1 MHNDAAAMF
10 DDLRRRTRE
19 EQTDVARRTQALRV
33 DLPFRYLRQQAHL
46 TAPASEFS
54 LASKA
59 LGGAHQVAARL
70 LQRYG
75 IEPSEL
81 ASRAD
86 VNVRWSKAYSAAA
99 ERRSCCS
106 TSRMVSRH
114 RWFRRRERTR
124 SGCCATSTGDR
135 ACVSFAPPA
144 SRIHALPMTSS
155 NC

>member
-1 MHNDAAAMF
+1 MHDDAATTL

-19 EQTDVARRTQALRV
+19 EQAEVARRTQWLRA

-75 IEPSEL
+75 IEPAEL

-86 VNVRWSKAYSAAA
+86 VDVSVVDGLLSGGGAPVVLLDLEDGVAPQMVA
-99 ERRSCCS
+99 EARQNAIRLL
-106 TSRMVSRH
+106 R
-114 RWFRRRERTR
+114 
-124 SGCCATSTGDR
+124 
-135 ACVSFAPPA
+135 
-144 SRIHALPMTSS
+144 
-155 NC
+155 